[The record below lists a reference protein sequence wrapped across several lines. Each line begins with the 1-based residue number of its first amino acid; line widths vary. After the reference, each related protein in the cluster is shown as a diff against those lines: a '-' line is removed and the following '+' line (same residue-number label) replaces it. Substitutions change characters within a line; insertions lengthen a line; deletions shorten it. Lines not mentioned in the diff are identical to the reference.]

1 MEENRGAHWDEDG
14 GADSKP
20 RAEVLREIT
29 EGTSEEFRGGPII
42 GRDERWWD
50 HEEEDGATATRDT
63 QTSGEGG
70 LTQTT
75 TENIKDADT
84 AKKISGNNNS
94 KLLIQAL
101 MGKKSKSE
109 VTGNTKEEDEAELLS
124 NLAASGDK
132 AGDGEEDV
140 ERVHGREDDGFGYSA
155 GETETETVAPVPEKT
170 KFIDRETSTRG
181 VTSWFRER

>member
-1 MEENRGAHWDEDG
+1 MGRKRRCRFEATRRKFFAKLQKEHQKNLE
-14 GADSKP
+14 ADQLSD
-20 RAEVLREIT
+20 VT
-29 EGTSEEFRGGPII
+29 RGG
-42 GRDERWWD
+42 GTT
-50 HEEEDGATATRDT
+50 EDGATATRDT

-70 LTQTT
+70 LTQTA
-75 TENIKDADT
+75 TENIKDADM

-132 AGDGEEDV
+132 PATVKRTSSMSTGGKTTA
-140 ERVHGREDDGFGYSA
+140 FGYSA

-170 KFIDRETSTRG
+170 KFIDRETSTQG
-181 VTSWFRER
+181 CYHLVS